1 MSRIILHC
9 DLNSFYASVELLS
22 HPELK
27 DVPAAVCGDPASR
40 HGIILAKNDPAK
52 KDGVQTAET
61 IWLARK
67 KCPNLILLPPHH
79 ERYHEYSR
87 KVNAIHD
94 EYTDLVEPFG
104 IDESWQDVTHTL
116 HLFGGD
122 AKALADTLRSRVKR
136 ELGLTLSVG
145 VSFNKVFAKLGSD
158 YKKPDATTVISP
170 ENWREIVWP
179 LPAGATLFVGGAAQ
193 KILRKYGMETIGQMA
208 ACKRETLETI
218 MGKLGTQLYEYEYAN
233 DLDESPVKSRYETEP
248 VKSVGNGTTFSFNLT
263 KRQQIADG
271 IAMLTGEVASRLR
284 HSGLYAGGVQ
294 VTVRDPE
301 FHDRSRQRQL
311 SVPTY
316 LFRDLRGTAMEL
328 VNEIWKPPSP
338 VRALRVTAINLVPE
352 DETFEQVDLFASAAS
367 REQQERP
374 ESAMASIRDK
384 YGNRSIAF
392 GGTQRLGRSDE
403 ND

>member
-52 KDGVQTAET
+52 KYGVQTAET

-158 YKKPDATTVISP
+158 HKKPDATTVISP
-170 ENWREIVWP
+170 ENWRECHAVCRRRGPENTAQVW
-179 LPAGATLFVGGAAQ
+179 
-193 KILRKYGMETIGQMA
+193 
-208 ACKRETLETI
+208 
-218 MGKLGTQLYEYEYAN
+218 N
-233 DLDESPVKSRYETEP
+233 
-248 VKSVGNGTTFSFNLT
+248 GNHWT
-263 KRQQIADG
+263 D
-271 IAMLTGEVASRLR
+271 
-284 HSGLYAGGVQ
+284 GGV
-294 VTVRDPE
+294 
-301 FHDRSRQRQL
+301 
-311 SVPTY
+311 
-316 LFRDLRGTAMEL
+316 
-328 VNEIWKPPSP
+328 
-338 VRALRVTAINLVPE
+338 
-352 DETFEQVDLFASAAS
+352 
-367 REQQERP
+367 
-374 ESAMASIRDK
+374 
-384 YGNRSIAF
+384 
-392 GGTQRLGRSDE
+392 
-403 ND
+403 

>member
-1 MSRIILHC
+1 M
-9 DLNSFYASVELLS
+9 
-22 HPELK
+22 
-27 DVPAAVCGDPASR
+27 
-40 HGIILAKNDPAK
+40 
-52 KDGVQTAET
+52 
-61 IWLARK
+61 
-67 KCPNLILLPPHH
+67 
-79 ERYHEYSR
+79 
-87 KVNAIHD
+87 
-94 EYTDLVEPFG
+94 EPFG

>member
-52 KDGVQTAET
+52 KYGVQTAET

-67 KCPNLILLPPHH
+67 KCPNL
-79 ERYHEYSR
+79 
-87 KVNAIHD
+87 
-94 EYTDLVEPFG
+94 
-104 IDESWQDVTHTL
+104 
-116 HLFGGD
+116 LF
-122 AKALADTLRSRVKR
+122 
-136 ELGLTLSVG
+136 
-145 VSFNKVFAKLGSD
+145 
-158 YKKPDATTVISP
+158 
-170 ENWREIVWP
+170 
-179 LPAGATLFVGGAAQ
+179 GGAAQ
-193 KILRKYGMETIGQMA
+193 KILRKYGMETIGQVA

-233 DLDESPVKSRYETEP
+233 GLDESPVKSRYETEP

-284 HSGLYAGGVQ
+284 HNGLYAGGVQ

-367 REQQERP
+367 REQQDRP

-392 GGTQRLGRSDE
+392 GRTQRLGRSDE